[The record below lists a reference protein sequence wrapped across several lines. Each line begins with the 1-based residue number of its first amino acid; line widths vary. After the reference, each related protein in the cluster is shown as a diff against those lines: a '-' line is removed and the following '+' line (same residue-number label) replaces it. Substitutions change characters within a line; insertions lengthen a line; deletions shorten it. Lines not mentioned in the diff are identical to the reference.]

1 MAENIKSTIR
11 LKKQEAAEL
20 KEAAF
25 SLTKQAIMKG
35 KQKIYTEADLAH
47 FAIENLLKYI
57 ELDDSGNL
65 ILNTQKPT
73 GENK

>member
-11 LKKQEAAEL
+11 LKKTEATAL

-25 SLTKQAIMKG
+25 FLTKQAIMKG
-35 KQKIYTEADLAH
+35 KQKIYTEADLVH
-47 FAIENLLKYI
+47 FAIEKLLKYI

-65 ILNTQKPT
+65 KLRQKKE
-73 GENK
+73 GEE